1 MPYTDLREFIAFLE
15 KKGDFIRV
23 KQEVSPY
30 LEITEIVNR
39 LLAKN
44 GPAVLFENVIGSS
57 VPVLANLYGTMDRVA
72 LGLDTDE
79 AGLLEVGNFLAFL
92 QRPEPP
98 KGFIDAVKHLPFYGR
113 ILHLSPKRTSSAV
126 CQEVVLQGDQ
136 IDLARFPIQ
145 QCWPNDAAP
154 LITWPLVITKPPQ
167 GAGEGE
173 GKYNVGI
180 YRMQKIDKKTTMM
193 RWLHH
198 RGGASHW
205 RAWMKEG
212 KVMPV
217 AVALGCDPAMT
228 IAAVT
233 PVPEAIGEFHFA
245 GLLRKRPVELTRCKT
260 IDLDVP
266 ATSEIIIEGEIHPG
280 EMADEGPHGDHTGF
294 YNSVEPFPIF
304 RITCITHR
312 KNPIYLTT
320 TTGRPPR
327 EDAIIG
333 LALNR
338 IFLPML
344 RQHFPEI
351 VDFHLPME
359 ACSYRVAVVSMKKE
373 YPGHAKR
380 VMMGIWGVLKQFL
393 YVKWI
398 IAVDADID
406 VRDWNDVI
414 WAISTQVDP
423 ARDTLTLANTPI
435 DYLDFASPASG
446 LGSKMG
452 IDATTKIGAETT
464 REWGKRI
471 TMDPAIVKRVDAF
484 WNQLEL

>member
-1 MPYTDLREFIAFLE
+1 MPYSDLREFITFLE
-15 KKGDFIRV
+15 KREQLVRV
-23 KQEVSPY
+23 KHEINSN
-30 LEITEIVNR
+30 LEITEILNR
-39 LLAKN
+39 LLAQK
-44 GPAVLFENVIGSS
+44 GPAVLFENVVGSS
-57 VPVLANLYGTMDRVA
+57 IPVLANLYGTVERVA
-72 LGLDTDE
+72 MGLDTDE
-79 AGLLEVGNFLAFL
+79 AGLLEVGAFLAFL

-98 KGFIDAVKHLPFYGR
+98 KGFIDAVKHLPFYSR
-113 ILHLSPKRTSSAV
+113 ILHLSPKRISNAP
-126 CQEVVLQGDQ
+126 CQEVVLEGDQ
-136 IDLARFPIQ
+136 INLDLFPILH
-145 QCWPNDAAP
+145 CWPEDVAP
-154 LITWPLVITKPPQ
+154 QITWPLVITKPPPPQ
-167 GAGEGE
+167 E

-180 YRMQKIDKKTTMM
+180 YRMQKIDKKTTLM

-198 RGGASHW
+198 RGGAKHW
-205 RAWMKEG
+205 SLWMKEG
-212 KVMPV
+212 RTMPV
-217 AVALGCDPAMT
+217 AVALGCDPGTT

-245 GLLRKRPVELTRCKT
+245 GLLRKKPLELTHCKT
-260 IDLDVP
+260 VDLEVP
-266 ATSEIIIEGEIHPG
+266 ATAEIIIEGEIRPG
-280 EMADEGPHGDHTGF
+280 EISDEGPHGDHTGF

-304 RITCITHR
+304 RVTCITHR
-312 KNPIYLTT
+312 RNPIYLTT

-327 EDAIIG
+327 EDATMG

-338 IFLPML
+338 IFLPLL

-359 ACSYRVAVVSMKKE
+359 ACSYRIAVLSIKKE

-398 IAVDADID
+398 IVVDHDID
-406 VRDWNDVI
+406 VRKWEDVI

-423 ARDTLTLANTPI
+423 ARDTTTLSNTPI
-435 DYLDFASPASG
+435 DYLDFASPQTG

-452 IDATTKIGAETT
+452 IDATTKIGSETD

-471 TMDPAIVKRVDAF
+471 TMDPKIVRKIDDL
-484 WNQLEL
+484 WNKIGLGR